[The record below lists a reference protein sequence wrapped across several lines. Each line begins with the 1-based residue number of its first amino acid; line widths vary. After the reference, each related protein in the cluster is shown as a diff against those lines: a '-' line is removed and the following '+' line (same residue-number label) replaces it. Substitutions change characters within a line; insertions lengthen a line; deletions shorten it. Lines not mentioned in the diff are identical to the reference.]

1 MSKFNSFFQSPID
14 FFNTF
19 KSSKRDFKL
28 YIPFYQRNYQWG
40 GQQIDALFCSIER
53 HKESEMIFF
62 GSVIYKKTIG
72 YEDNFS
78 ILDGQQRITTFILLY
93 SCLSNFIAKNDKLKG
108 KVNIQNIDLK
118 FLKNKFV
125 TDSFNAHGA
134 DQINAIIPNTN
145 IGDGDKT
152 NRYLSNYYHLWQ
164 KIEENYNTIEEINGL
179 ILALQKI
186 KINFII
192 FEEISKAEELNI
204 FANVNTGGMKLGKL
218 DVLQTFLHNYVYDIK
233 EWDVTKIQNLL
244 KETFDLKILYGVSS
258 PAAKKRNGTYIEEIY
273 DFVLNSD
280 KKINFL
286 GLTFDSFVIASD
298 ELIEKMLDKKIV
310 NKDKH
315 SIIDFKYLIY
325 CIQKCV
331 FKAQEFYV
339 NYKKCPIQICYFS
352 MSNFFQKLDKSLV
365 WLIIKLLCQIY
376 ALKYISMEQ
385 AAGGAKK
392 KVEEIS
398 YKLFISSNEE
408 EVVNTIK
415 AISIED
421 CSNGIWHNESAYN
434 AIKKEVFND
443 INIKKAT
450 VKEMVEENKKLII
463 NKIKFENIF

>member
-1 MSKFNSFFQSPID
+1 MSKFHSFFQSPID
-14 FFNTF
+14 FFNSF
-19 KSSKRDFKL
+19 KTSKSDFKL

-40 GQQIDALFCSIER
+40 TQQIDALFCSIEK
-53 HKESEMIFF
+53 HAQSEMIFF
-62 GSVIYKKTIG
+62 GSVIYKKTFDYDDI
-72 YEDNFS
+72 FS

-93 SCLSNFIAKNDKLKG
+93 SCLCNFIKNNGLKDKI
-108 KVNIQNIDLK
+108 NIQNIDLK
-118 FLKNKFV
+118 FLKGKFV

-145 IGDGDKT
+145 IGDFDKT
-152 NRYLSNYYHLWQ
+152 NRYVSNYYYLYQ
-164 KIEENYNTIEEINGL
+164 KIENEYNDLEKINKLIIGL
-179 ILALQKI
+179 EKI

-192 FEEISKAEELNI
+192 FEGISNSEELNI

-233 EWDVTKIQNLL
+233 SWDVAKIQDLL
-244 KETFDLKILYGVSS
+244 KETFNLKILHGIAT
-258 PAAKKRNGTYIEEIY
+258 PAAKKRNGTYIEEVY

-286 GLTFDSFVIASD
+286 GLTFDSFAIASD
-298 ELIEKMLDKKIV
+298 ELIEKILGKKII

-339 NYKKCPIQICYFS
+339 NYKKCPIQICFFS
-352 MSNFFQKLDKSLV
+352 MSSFFQNMNKDLV
-365 WLIIKLLCQIY
+365 RWIIKLLCQIF

-385 AAGGAKK
+385 ASGGAKK

-408 EVVNTIK
+408 EVINVIET
-415 AISIED
+415 ISIDD
-421 CSNGIWHNESAYN
+421 CSNGVWHTESAYN
-434 AIKKEVFND
+434 AIKKEVFGD
-443 INIKKAT
+443 INIKKAN
-450 VKEMVEENKKLII
+450 VKEMIEENKVII
-463 NKIKFENIF
+463 LNKIKSKNIF